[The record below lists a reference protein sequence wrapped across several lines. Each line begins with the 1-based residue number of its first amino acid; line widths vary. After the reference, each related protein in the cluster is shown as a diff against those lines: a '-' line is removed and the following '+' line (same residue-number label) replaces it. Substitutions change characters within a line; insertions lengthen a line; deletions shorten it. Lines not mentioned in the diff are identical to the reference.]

1 MLPDAEMQGNSPTTL
16 ASLDDR
22 VEDDFNMKEGSKKQ
36 ESIWLGKKAKTTVAQ
51 KPSINRAS
59 KKIEKP
65 PKKVP
70 IKKLKLEEK
79 KKDRK

>member
-1 MLPDAEMQGNSPTTL
+1 
-16 ASLDDR
+16 
-22 VEDDFNMKEGSKKQ
+22 VHEGSKVQ
-36 ESIWLGKKAKTTVAQ
+36 ESVRLGKRTKASAVQ
-51 KPSINRAS
+51 KPSINRSS

-79 KKDRK
+79 KKDRKQKAEAAKEQAQKKPIEEQPEMPVDV